1 MISCRVPCRLSST
14 LLFCF
19 SSRRRHTR
27 CALVTGVQTCALP
40 IYGAESFVAQTGAIL
55 NEVEVDQDGNSYSMV
70 LQDGGRNEAAVS
82 QEGDD
87 NQSFIVQQGISNST
101 GNAGTST
108 GIMQI
113 GDDNFSSVNQAPS
126 NNAKATVAQTGNA
139 NQSYVDQTLALTG
152 GDNTTATV
160 AQTGNRN
167 YSYVDQG

>member
-1 MISCRVPCRLSST
+1 MRISDWSSDV
-14 LLFCF
+14 C
-19 SSRRRHTR
+19 SSD
-27 CALVTGVQTCALP
+27 L
-40 IYGAESFVAQTGAIL
+40 GAIL

-87 NQSFIVQQGISNST
+87 NQSFVVQQGISNST

-152 GDNTTATV
+152 GDNTTATRPEEH
-160 AQTGNRN
+160 T
-167 YSYVDQG
+167 S

>member
-1 MISCRVPCRLSST
+1 
-14 LLFCF
+14 
-19 SSRRRHTR
+19 
-27 CALVTGVQTCALP
+27 
-40 IYGAESFVAQTGAIL
+40 
-55 NEVEVDQDGNSYSMV
+55 MV

-87 NQSFIVQQGISNST
+87 NQSFVVQQGISNST

-139 NQSYVDQTLALTG
+139 NQSYVDQTLALPG

-167 YSYVDQG
+167 YSYVDQSQDANEAIVHQASNDCLSTVLQAGANSHAA

>member
-1 MISCRVPCRLSST
+1 MIRRTPRSTRTDTLVPYTTLFRSS
-14 LLFCF
+14 
-19 SSRRRHTR
+19 
-27 CALVTGVQTCALP
+27 GVATAANPNKVDVSQKGN
-40 IYGAESFVAQTGAIL
+40 GAESFVAQTGAIL

-87 NQSFIVQQGISNST
+87 NQSFVVQQGISNST

-126 NNAKATVAQTGNA
+126 NNAKATVAQTGNRSEEHTSEH
-139 NQSYVDQTLALTG
+139 QSLM
-152 GDNTTATV
+152 
-160 AQTGNRN
+160 RI
-167 YSYVDQG
+167 SYAD